1 MTAESNPMQRSKST
15 VALLDAYDRLREGKG
30 SATDGKLSV
39 TNVAREA
46 AVGRATAYRCPELL
60 ARFGEHP
67 RPAKAKPKTVSGNAE
82 LRDAVNRLLNRI
94 VMLEAALEGKD
105 AEIRQLR
112 SMLPKMQEASS

>member
-46 AVGRATAYRCPELL
+46 AVSRAAHDLLPDLARPRPPLL
-60 ARFGEHP
+60 A
-67 RPAKAKPKTVSGNAE
+67 
-82 LRDAVNRLLNRI
+82 LLGGVLCLLHHGGDGVLVLAPCEVGR
-94 VMLEAALEGKD
+94 VLESCS
-105 AEIRQLR
+105 RTTWP
-112 SMLPKMQEASS
+112 S

>member
-1 MTAESNPMQRSKST
+1 MTAESNRMQRSKST

-30 SATDGKLSV
+30 NAADGKLSV

-46 AVGRATAYRCPELL
+46 AVSRATAYRCPELL
-60 ARFGEHP
+60 ALFDEHS
-67 RPAKAKPKTVSGNAE
+67 RPAKAKQKTVSGNAE
-82 LRDAVNRLLNRI
+82 LRDVVNRLLNRI